1 MLVANWH
8 PVSDLEVQT
17 SDTWLS
23 YIYYSYFSFRN
34 LFMYL
39 QSGKMWRK
47 LMLAG
52 SSGELNHHVFLSA
65 CLFDSLLAACLEV
78 WEQQMVPLCRNES
91 GRQGR

>member
-1 MLVANWH
+1 
-8 PVSDLEVQT
+8 
-17 SDTWLS
+17 
-23 YIYYSYFSFRN
+23 
-34 LFMYL
+34 MYL

-78 WEQQMVPLCRNES
+78 WEQQMVPLRRNES
-91 GRQGR
+91 GRQGRWGVDYLTQRERARDRATAS